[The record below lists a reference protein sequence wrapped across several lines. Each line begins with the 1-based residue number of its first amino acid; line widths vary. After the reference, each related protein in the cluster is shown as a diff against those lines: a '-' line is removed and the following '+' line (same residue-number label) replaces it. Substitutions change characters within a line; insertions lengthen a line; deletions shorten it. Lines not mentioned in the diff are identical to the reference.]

1 MEVPLR
7 ERLQIH
13 QGRGNIDF
21 VHPFGRETVIASQG
35 PWVAITD
42 GRSPTIRSYDV
53 HGRAQRIVR
62 GPTEDLSITD
72 SMLNAYQGADPTGP
86 SKQEREWLELAGNP
100 MPDGFPA
107 YTALVTDTD
116 GNLWAQR
123 FSIPGT
129 DQNRWGVFD
138 PEGRFLGT

>member
-7 ERLQIH
+7 ERLQVH
-13 QGRGNIDF
+13 QGRETSTSS
-21 VHPFGRETVIASQG
+21 HPFGRETVIASQG

-53 HGRAQRIVR
+53 NGQAQRIVR

-86 SKQEREWLELAGNP
+86 SKQEREWLERPATRCP
-100 MPDGFPA
+100 MA
-107 YTALVTDTD
+107 A
-116 GNLWAQR
+116 A
-123 FSIPGT
+123 
-129 DQNRWGVFD
+129 
-138 PEGRFLGT
+138 